1 MPADSIAAT
10 VIPRVRFAA
19 IGDSFTEGV
28 GDPRPDGNMRGWA
41 DLVAEGLALAHGEP
55 IAYANFAIRGRL
67 LGPIVDDQLPA
78 ALRLDPAPTILTING
93 GGNDMLRRGCDPAFL
108 HSKTEQAVLDGAA
121 SGARVVLLS
130 GADPS
135 AQLPFGSTIHQ
146 RGEQLTAMV
155 AEIAARHDVTFVDLF
170 NTAELR
176 NPSYWSSDRLHL
188 APQGHRRVAAEVL
201 AALVDNA
208 PTPEPATAA
217 ATPGLLDHV
226 EFAGRH
232 LFPWVMR
239 RVRGRSSGDGRD
251 PKHPDWT
258 VVG

>member
-10 VIPRVRFAA
+10 AIPRVRFAA

-108 HSKTEQAVLDGAA
+108 HSKTEQAVVDGAA

-146 RGEQLTAMV
+146 RGEQLTDMV
-155 AEIAARHDVTFVDLF
+155 AEIAAATTWLSSTCSTPPNCAIRPTGRPTGFTSPPKD
-170 NTAELR
+170 TAGWPPRYWPPSSTMRRLR
-176 NPSYWSSDRLHL
+176 NRPSPRPRRDSS
-188 APQGHRRVAAEVL
+188 
-201 AALVDNA
+201 
-208 PTPEPATAA
+208 TMSSSPAVTCS
-217 ATPGLLDHV
+217 
-226 EFAGRH
+226 
-232 LFPWVMR
+232 
-239 RVRGRSSGDGRD
+239 RG
-251 PKHPDWT
+251 
-258 VVG
+258 